1 MLASSFDMCAV
12 KRVDRDYLADTYTGV
27 SLFCPQRCLCFYHFA
42 HLGILFLGSAIEV
55 TQAILLFS
63 LSGFQ
68 LVILGAVKQSLV

>member
-1 MLASSFDMCAV
+1 MASSLDMCAV
-12 KRVDRDYLADTYTGV
+12 KRVNRDYLADTDTGV